1 VRLSL
6 MEYWTQI
13 FLWSPHQDKDAVGV
27 TIKEEDAALLRIL
40 VVREKVTVMDLVMVA
55 NMMAMLDVKGI

>member
-1 VRLSL
+1 
-6 MEYWTQI
+6 M
-13 FLWSPHQDKDAVGV
+13 GV

-55 NMMAMLDVKGI
+55 NMMAMLAVKGI